1 MARSENDRR
10 RVANLSAGRDMQ
22 KWRDGQTHFWVILA

>member
-22 KWRDGQTHFWVILA
+22 NGVMDKRIFG